1 MGLSLTSQSCK
12 DCDHT
17 HCQEKQ
23 NQLSFLKEVWT
34 NRDPWRGHPLTCWAA
49 DRLNSELQLPGFVSW
64 TLVVPR
70 LCLSWAPSLG
80 WVDKCGVSSKGVS
93 SHNSIYTQKAD
104 SLIYQVCHASQ
115 GHTMFKMTLD
125 PKSSATI
132 VLLFRPLVSVY
143 IYMHVFLVH

>member
-1 MGLSLTSQSCK
+1 M
-12 DCDHT
+12 
-17 HCQEKQ
+17 
-23 NQLSFLKEVWT
+23 
-34 NRDPWRGHPLTCWAA
+34 
-49 DRLNSELQLPGFVSW
+49 SW

-80 WVDKCGVSSKGVS
+80 WVDKCSVSSKGIS

-125 PKSSATI
+125 PKSFSDNHSPFPTPCFRLHIYARVSCALKQNRTSFQKTFLFCI
-132 VLLFRPLVSVY
+132 FIFPLSVADSFCCIYFLLYFKGLERKIDSY
-143 IYMHVFLVH
+143 